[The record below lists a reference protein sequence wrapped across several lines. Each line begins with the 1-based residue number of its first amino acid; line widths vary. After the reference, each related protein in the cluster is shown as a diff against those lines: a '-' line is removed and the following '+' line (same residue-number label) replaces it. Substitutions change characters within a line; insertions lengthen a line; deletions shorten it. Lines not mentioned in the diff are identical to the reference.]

1 MKKNNIIDITFPI
14 SHRMPKWPGS
24 VGFEYKWQM
33 EIPNDT
39 NNLSSFSID
48 SHLGTHLDAPLHF
61 IERGR
66 SIENLEL
73 EKLLGD
79 VFVLEIYNVK
89 SITDIDLENAGIP
102 QGCNKLILKTDN
114 RLYWKENLIEFQEDF
129 ASIDA
134 SGARWIVE
142 RGIHLIGIDYLSIQR
157 YNDGPE
163 THQILLKNEVIIVEA
178 LDLEHVSQGWYNLI
192 CLPLKLEG
200 LEGSPVRALLISE
213 DNE

>member
-1 MKKNNIIDITFPI
+1 MKNNTIIDITFPI
-14 SHRMPKWPGS
+14 SKKTLKWPGS

-61 IERGR
+61 IEGGR

-79 VFVLEIYNVK
+79 VFVLEIYNIK
-89 SITDIDLENAGIP
+89 SITDLDLENARIP
-102 QGCNKLILKTDN
+102 KGCNKLILKTDN
-114 RLYWKENLIEFQEDF
+114 QLYWKEKLTEFQEDF
-129 ASIDA
+129 SSIDA
-134 SGARWIVE
+134 SGAKWIVE

-163 THQILLKNEVIIVEA
+163 THQILLKNEVIIVET
-178 LDLEHVSQGWYNLI
+178 LNLEHVNQGWYYLI
-192 CLPLKLEG
+192 CLPLKIEG
-200 LEGSPVRALLISE
+200 LEASPVRALLITR
-213 DNE
+213 NKK